1 MIRLLEALRSK
12 RTDEGFSLV
21 EVVVAMV
28 ILGLLATGISA
39 GAGLVI
45 RMTADNRSRQIAVNL
60 AEQQLDIDRGILDPF
75 EIHPFGPGE
84 TLPAKQ
90 QVVSG
95 RTYTTTQKTSLK
107 TVDGSDISCG
117 SGKTIYYRSIGVAV
131 DWSGRLPTTNPVTSE
146 TVISPNGRIND
157 ASTGSIAVLV
167 RGSAGTGEAG
177 VTVSITPVSASATT
191 LQTQPV
197 PTDVEGC
204 TYALGIVPGTY
215 RVSISRN
222 GSIDPSQNPAPSTD
236 LQGNVTVTAG
246 STSPVNF
253 TYDQA
258 ATFPVGYRP
267 ANAVLPTKLPVTFL
281 SIGSPYASSSS
292 TAAPSSVSLYPYAS
306 GYTAIAGAEADP
318 VTGRTTCA
326 AQDPAAWPAGTY
338 AGKKVGAGVRGSTA
352 TADPGA
358 TAAAPG
364 LTVPVGTFTVRSTTP
379 LYLTAVAQSSTTN
392 GQPACDSPQTFTFST
407 FSTSA
412 TVTLALPYG
421 SYKLS
426 SSVVS
431 GGTLL
436 PIGALLGLAPVTD
449 PVNGVLASFDPM
461 SSTLT
466 LDPRPAS

>member
-39 GAGLVI
+39 GAGMVI

-75 EIHPFGPGE
+75 DIHPFGPGE

-95 RTYTTTQKTSLK
+95 RTYTTTQSTSLK

-117 SGKTIYYRSIGVAV
+117 SGRTIYYRRIAVSV
-131 DWSGRLPTTNPVTSE
+131 DWTGRLGTTSPVTSE

-157 ASTGSIAVLV
+157 ASTGSIAILV
-167 RGSAGTGEAG
+167 RGSAGTGESG
-177 VTVSITPVSASATT
+177 VAVSITPVSATATP

-204 TYALGIVPGTY
+204 SYALGVVPGTY
-215 RVSISRN
+215 RVAITRA
-222 GSIDPSQNPAPSTD
+222 GSVDTAQNPTPSTASS
-236 LQGNVTVTAG
+236 GNVTVTAG

-253 TYDQA
+253 TYDAA
-258 ATFPVGYRP
+258 ATFPVTYKP
-267 ANAVLPTKLPVTFL
+267 ANAILPTALPVTFL
-281 SIGSPYASSSS
+281 GIGSPYVSSS
-292 TAAPSSVSLYPYAS
+292 TAAAPSSVALYPYPS
-306 GYTAIAGAEADP
+306 GYAAVAGAVAD
-318 VTGRTTCA
+318 TNGNTKCA

-338 AGKKVGAGVRGSTA
+338 GGRRVASGIRGATA
-352 TADPGA
+352 AADPGA

-364 LTVPVGTFTVRSTTP
+364 LTVPMGTFTVRSTAA
-379 LYLTAVAQSSTTN
+379 LYLTAVAQSVTTN
-392 GQPACDSPQTFTFST
+392 GQPACATPQTFTFST

-412 TVTLALPYG
+412 TVSLALPYG
-421 SYKLS
+421 SYKIYAGS
-426 SSVVS
+426 
-431 GGTLL
+431 
-436 PIGALLGLAPVTD
+436 ALGLLTAPVGSALGITPTTD
-449 PVNGVLASFDPM
+449 AVNGVLASFDPL

-466 LDPRPAS
+466 LDPRAAA